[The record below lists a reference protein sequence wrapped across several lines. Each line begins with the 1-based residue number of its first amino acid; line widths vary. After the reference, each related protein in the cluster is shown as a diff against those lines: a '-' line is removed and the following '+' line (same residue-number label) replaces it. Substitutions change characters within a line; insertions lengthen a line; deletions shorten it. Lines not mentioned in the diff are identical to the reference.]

1 MHLLRL
7 ILDSEFQTIVLHP
20 LRGPAA
26 STRESTLFRNAVIDH
41 NNSANEDPALR
52 QPAASTREDTLVYAT
67 PPFQEGP
74 RSVAQLLYMA
84 LDDELFKDVPEPQSP
99 LQQSRHVP
107 DAPFMSTE
115 LRRPSSLPQR
125 QNKGSP
131 PPGAICCRLARLA
144 AAGGLPALSWSG
156 VISRVRCSC
165 IPCIALGEP
174 FGRSGICPAAPLR
187 SPGSTWRDTRD
198 RSGPWKGGLNP
209 IITYSAVPTC
219 ICSVPTDPSDHHLT
233 YSQPCCPRPACRC
246 GPILH
251 MRCLYGA

>member
-1 MHLLRL
+1 VSSIAASDMHLLRL
-7 ILDSEFQTIVLHP
+7 ILDPEFQTIVLHP

-74 RSVAQLLYMA
+74 RPVAQLLYMA
-84 LDDELFKDVPEPQSP
+84 LDDELFKDVLEPQSP
-99 LQQSRHVP
+99 FQQSRHVP

-144 AAGGLPALSWSG
+144 ATGGLPALSWSG
-156 VISRVRCSC
+156 VIWRAYVALAFPALHWGSPLEDLKSAQLRRCTL
-165 IPCIALGEP
+165 PDRLGVTLV
-174 FGRSGICPAAPLR
+174 ID
-187 SPGSTWRDTRD
+187 RDLASED
-198 RSGPWKGGLNP
+198 ESH
-209 IITYSAVPTC
+209 
-219 ICSVPTDPSDHHLT
+219 HHLLGC
-233 YSQPCCPRPACRC
+233 SDMHIFCS
-246 GPILH
+246 H
-251 MRCLYGA
+251 